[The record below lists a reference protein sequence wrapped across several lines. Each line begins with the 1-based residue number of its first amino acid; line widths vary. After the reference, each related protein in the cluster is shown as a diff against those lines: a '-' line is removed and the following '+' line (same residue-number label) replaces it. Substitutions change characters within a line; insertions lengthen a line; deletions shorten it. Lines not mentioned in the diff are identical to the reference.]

1 MVLLLLKL
9 LSALKNNGK
18 SLANASI
25 EAVEIVPMSPNCLIA
40 ATRVVILPE
49 ISSKF
54 FKLLK
59 PLNVFFNESN
69 VF

>member
-1 MVLLLLKL
+1 MVLLLPKL
-9 LSALKNNGK
+9 LRASKNNGK

-25 EAVEIVPMSPNCLIA
+25 EVVEMAPISPNCLIA
-40 ATRVVILPE
+40 VTRVIILPE